1 MAAKLKEGR
10 FNEVIKFNIR
20 YRRIVFFM
28 AGLLIFAGC
37 AGVQTSGKTVFDPTV
52 KTAYGQLKGYV
63 DQETIIW
70 KGIPFASAP
79 VGSLRWAPPKDPV
92 PWEGIREATK
102 SAKKCTQLETTDE
115 WIPTGV
121 IDPEGSEDCLYLDIY
136 RPERSSHQGL
146 LPVYV
151 WIHGGSNNMG
161 AASQYDGTFLAKQSD
176 IVVVTVQYRL
186 GPLGWFFHPAIQTGG
201 SDKLTD
207 SGNFGTLDNIQALKW
222 VQKNIQFFGGDP
234 NKVTIAGESAGG
246 HNVMNLVVS
255 PLGKGL
261 FHRAMSQSAGS
272 PTVPTIEALRSA
284 NTYID
289 KVIRYKENL
298 EAIKATERRTAM
310 EANGTLRG
318 YLNAVESTTFF
329 MALLKYGPV
338 PGFQGI
344 EDGTVIPTG
353 GRMPAIKAG
362 SHNKVPI
369 ILGTNEYESKP
380 FMVLFSPRKP
390 PAGSPNPYTWFNLL
404 DVLNGKQKPGGGVFK
419 LEDVLPTQADKDL
432 YEITGYYGSRNW
444 TAKNVDTVAREL
456 VKVQD
461 NVYAYFFK
469 WGGIGSGPSPFDFI
483 CGAGHGAE
491 IPFFLGGEKS
501 YGFFLSSFVPAN
513 EAGRKELQKLMMQ
526 YLQNFIWTGN
536 PNNPSGVKQLTEW
549 KKWSNDQGA
558 PKKIVFDASKE
569 KANLMIMNEEL
580 TIEGVFAE
588 LNKKIISLP
597 ENAQRTA
604 RIFQFYKPW

>member
-1 MAAKLKEGR
+1 MKILQSKISQNKMFWGIAC
-10 FNEVIKFNIR
+10 
-20 YRRIVFFM
+20 
-28 AGLLIFAGC
+28 LILFAGC
-37 AGVQTSGKTVFDPTV
+37 AGVQTSGKTVIDPAV
-52 KTAYGQLKGYV
+52 KTAFGQLKGYV
-63 DQETIIW
+63 DQGTLIW
-70 KGIPFASAP
+70 KGVPFASPP
-79 VGSLRWAPPKDPV
+79 VGPLRWALPKDPM

-136 RPERSSHQGL
+136 RPERSAHQGL

-176 IVVVTVQYRL
+176 VVVVTVQYRL
-186 GPLGWFFHPAIQTGG
+186 GPIGWFFHPAIQSGG
-201 SDKLTD
+201 SDKLAD

-272 PTVPTIEALRSA
+272 PTVPTAAALKSA
-284 NTYID
+284 NDYIE
-289 KVIRYKENL
+289 KVIRYKENVSVST
-298 EAIKATERRTAM
+298 AAERRTAM
-310 EANGTLRG
+310 EANGTLKV
-318 YLNAVESTTFF
+318 YLNGIDGETFYL
-329 MALLKYGPV
+329 ALLKSGAV
-338 PGFQGI
+338 PNFPAI

-353 GRMPAIKAG
+353 GRMPTIKAG
-362 SHNKVPI
+362 KHNMVPI
-369 ILGTNEYESKP
+369 ILGSNEYESKP
-380 FMVLFSPRKP
+380 FMILFSPRKP
-390 PAGSPNPYTWFNLL
+390 PAGSSNPYTWFNLL

-419 LEDVLPTQADKDL
+419 LEDVLPTQADKDF

-501 YGFFLSSFVPAN
+501 YGFFLSSFIPAN
-513 EAGRKELQKLMMQ
+513 EAGRKELQNLMMK

-549 KKWSNDQGA
+549 KKWANDQGA
-558 PKKIVFDASKE
+558 PKKLLFDASLERSK
-569 KANLMIMNEEL
+569 IMMTDEEL
-580 TIEGVFAE
+580 TIEGVTAE
-588 LNKKIISLP
+588 LNKAISSLP
-597 ENAQRTA
+597 ANAQGVA